1 MFIPLV
7 PKTSYLGDDLLTPWG
22 DWFEVTVI
30 YFFFLPLRDTPR
42 YWGRRLFRPGVSRSF
57 GARRQL
63 TSQSTKRLAQ
73 RWMQSLLSSRWRAKE
88 FTSMSES
95 LKWKCLQGLTLKAR
109 SMNRTPRSLIL
120 SLPSEPKIGWG
131 IWTQFGP
138 MGEGKLNGPIFK
150 S

>member
-1 MFIPLV
+1 MNLHSENLKTVMKWWNVYTSRSENELPRRWPTYSVGRLV
-7 PKTSYLGDDLLTPWG
+7 WG
-22 DWFEVTVI
+22 DSHLF
-30 YFFFLPLRDTPR
+30 FFFLPLRDTPR

-57 GARRQL
+57 GAGRQL

-95 LKWKCLQGLTLKAR
+95 LKWKCLQGLTFKAR

-120 SLPSEPKIGWG
+120 SLPSDPKIG
-131 IWTQFGP
+131 
-138 MGEGKLNGPIFK
+138 
-150 S
+150 